1 MRQLIVDCEASGLH
15 PESYPIQ
22 VAWIDVNTK
31 ETDVFY
37 IKPHDTWLHWDYNAQ
52 DIHNIRREMLVDIG
66 LPLKAAAQ
74 RFLDATNDGNC
85 IVYSDAPEFEGFW
98 LGTMFDTANVSP
110 SAGALEVAYVLDL
123 LDTRQKKRE
132 MSRIM
137 RNQNRPH
144 DALDDC
150 RMILAAYEQAR
161 DKDYE
166 LEAEEPKE

>member
-31 ETDVFY
+31 ETDTFY
-37 IKPHDTWLHWDYNAQ
+37 IKPHDTWLHWDYNAE
-52 DIHNIRREMLVDIG
+52 DIHNIPRELLKDIG
-66 LPLKAAAQ
+66 LPVSEAAQ
-74 RFLDATNDGNC
+74 RFLDATNDKDC
-85 IVYSDAPEFEGFW
+85 MVYSDAPNFESFW
-98 LGTMFDTANVSP
+98 LGRLLHTAN
-110 SAGALEVAYVLDL
+110 ALFETGAIQVTYVLEL
-123 LDTRQKKRE
+123 LETRQQKRE

-137 RNQNRPH
+137 GSQDRPH

-161 DKDYE
+161 DTDYAPDVE
-166 LEAEEPKE
+166 D